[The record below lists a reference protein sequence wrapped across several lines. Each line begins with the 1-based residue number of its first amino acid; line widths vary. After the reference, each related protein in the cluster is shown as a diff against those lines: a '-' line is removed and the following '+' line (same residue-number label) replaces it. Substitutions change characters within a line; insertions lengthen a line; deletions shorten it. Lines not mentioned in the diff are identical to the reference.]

1 MSKEVMQP
9 SLTNLESLKTFS
21 KELKNFI
28 VTQKLYVNIQGKN
41 YVEVEG
47 WMFAGGSL
55 GLVAVVRTCSKLD
68 RNEDFTFKDK
78 GGNDVTLKEM
88 AYESWVDIYSGEK
101 IVSSGFAMCSNKE
114 AKKRT
119 FDEYAVASMAQTR
132 AIGKAYRMLLGWLMK
147 QAGYESTTAEEM
159 DESYVEQP
167 MRGNDIPTYCADCGE
182 KMVEYVK
189 GDKKGQLHCLGK
201 NSFPGQKPACPP
213 SEILESDQKIID
225 ELDAIPYP
233 VKVDSS
239 NIPTIKAKK

>member
-1 MSKEVMQP
+1 MNEVATQP

-28 VTQKLYVNIQGKN
+28 VSQKLYTNISGKN

-47 WMFAGGSL
+47 WQFAGGSL
-55 GLVAVVRTCSKLD
+55 GLSAVLKTCNKLE
-68 RNEDFTFKDK
+68 RGEFTFTDK
-78 GGNDVTLKEM
+78 NNIEVTLQEI
-88 AYESWVDIYSGEK
+88 AYDAWVEVYSGDR

-114 AKKRT
+114 VKKRS

-132 AIGKAYRMLLGWLMK
+132 ATGKAYRMLLGWLMK

-159 DESYVEQP
+159 DESYVNQP
-167 MRGNDIPTYCADCGE
+167 ERGRDIPTHCADCGE

-189 GDKKGQLHCLGK
+189 GAKKGQLHCVGK
-201 NSFPGQKPACPP
+201 NSFPGQKPSCPP
-213 SEILESDQKIID
+213 GEILESDQKIID

-239 NIPTIKAKK
+239 NIPTI